1 MEAGHLREISLVWSS
16 PDDTVQVFRC
26 WDQYHKKVV
35 CLKEQRCESISD
47 FNSLLK
53 EGVNQ
58 TSLVHPC
65 ICRLYE
71 CFLKQDQ
78 HLKCAL
84 VTDWLDKSL
93 SLEISERAE
102 KGNPWSEA
110 DYMEL
115 LYCVTDALAY
125 AQERGIAHQALSPDH
140 LYVTERGL
148 VVVGDFSLSVRTG
161 VEGNTALGPGAV
173 YLSPEKR
180 GWGQVNTP
188 VNLFRADVYS
198 LGVAFLAAAVLR
210 LPQEVE
216 TAEEMRTARE
226 ADMALVH
233 YSEKTKGILKE
244 MIGFSSTAR
253 PDFLLLRESIR
264 TCTGFAPIEESQT
277 LQIRRQTFK
286 KCLKCKRRAFQA
298 LSGTAVPLRCNPS
311 SHLFCSPACFKAFIA
326 EVTCD
331 YQLDLGSVQ
340 CPKCKTPVFPEFI
353 PQYPESTA
361 KYYVEKQVGC
371 GQCGADFS
379 KSALKGEIV
388 VLPCSPEH
396 LFCSRLCLL
405 DYVRQTT
412 DDFQTIV
419 SEPPQC
425 PRCSQ
430 AMPVSFLVEA
440 LGGEEKFTQLISVQR
455 GTWEGCSEC
464 TEGPVEVRLKCGHGF
479 CKLCVRGRHEVY
491 RIQGR
496 KNWLCPVCREPIHPN
511 AVSLCALF

>member
-1 MEAGHLREISLVWSS
+1 MEAGHLREIALIWSS
-16 PDDTVQVFRC
+16 QDDAVQVFRC

-35 CLKEQRCESISD
+35 RLKEQRCESIAD

-53 EGVNQ
+53 EGINQ
-58 TSLVHPC
+58 TSLLHPC

-78 HLKCAL
+78 YLKCAL

-93 SLEISERAE
+93 SQEITERAE
-102 KGNPWSEA
+102 KNNPWSES

-115 LYCVTDALAY
+115 LYYVTDALAY

-148 VVVGDFSLSVRTG
+148 VVVGDFSLSSRTG
-161 VEGNTALGPGAV
+161 AEGNTAPLSCSV

-180 GWGQVNTP
+180 GWGQANTP

-198 LGVAFLAAAVLR
+198 LGVTFLAAAVLR
-210 LPQEVE
+210 FPQEVGN
-216 TAEEMRTARE
+216 AEEMRTARE
-226 ADMALVH
+226 AELALVR
-233 YSEKTKGILKE
+233 YSEKTKSILKE
-244 MIGFSSTAR
+244 MLAFASIAR
-253 PDFLLLRESIR
+253 PDFLLLRDSIR
-264 TCTGFAPIEESQT
+264 TRTGFAPIEESQT
-277 LQIRRQTFK
+277 LRLRRQTFK

-298 LSGTAVPLRCNPS
+298 LGGTTVPLRCNPS
-311 SHLFCSPACFKAFIA
+311 SHLFCSPACFKSFVA
-326 EVTCD
+326 EASCD

-340 CPKCKTPVFPEFI
+340 CPKCKAPVFPEFV
-353 PQYPESTA
+353 PQYPESSS
-361 KYYVEKQVGC
+361 KHMEKQFVC
-371 GQCGADFS
+371 GQCSADLS
-379 KSALKGEIV
+379 RSALKREIV
-388 VLPCSPEH
+388 ILPCSPEH
-396 LFCSRLCLL
+396 MFCSRLCLL

-412 DDFQTIV
+412 DFQTIV

-430 AMPVSFLVEA
+430 AILVSFLIEA
-440 LGGEEKFTQLISVQR
+440 LGGEEKFAQLMSVQQ
-455 GTWEGCSEC
+455 GSWEGCNEC
-464 TEGPVEVRLKCGHGF
+464 TEGPVEVRLNCGHGF

-496 KNWLCPVCREPIHPN
+496 KNWLCPVCREPIHPST
-511 AVSLCALF
+511 VSLCVLF